1 MNKLI
6 ALLLLAML
14 VLPIWAGVAR
24 LRRLPRRQ
32 DDPSGRDGR

>member
-14 VLPIWAGVAR
+14 VLPILAGVAR
-24 LRRLPRRQ
+24 LRRLPRRN
-32 DDPSGRDGR
+32 DEAGEPGGR